1 MATRLFGQVGKLKK
15 EKIQEYRELHANA
28 WPGVLETIRKCHL
41 EHYSIFIQG
50 SLVFSYYE
58 YTGEDYERD
67 MELMAADPVTQE
79 WWKHTQPCFETYA
92 VSPGSEFYHDM
103 EQIFYLQ

>member
-1 MATRLFGQVGKLKK
+1 MATRIFGQVGKLKK

-50 SLVFSYYE
+50 SLV
-58 YTGEDYERD
+58 
-67 MELMAADPVTQE
+67 
-79 WWKHTQPCFETYA
+79 
-92 VSPGSEFYHDM
+92 
-103 EQIFYLQ
+103 

>member
-1 MATRLFGQVGKLKK
+1 MATRIFGQVGKLKK

-28 WPGVLETIRKCHL
+28 WHGVLETIRKCHL
-41 EHYSIFIQG
+41 DHYATFIQG

-92 VSPGSEFYHDM
+92 VSPDSEFYHDM